1 MENECNYRCGGF
13 LFAGG
18 ASRKMAPKV
27 AALLLL
33 LFKAISLYKM
43 TTQLLLCTGKN
54 YCRKKKLYNEL
65 IGLISGSQAQLMR
78 VKRIKKK
85 RKPRKYWVRP
95 GRTSLWWDN
104 M

>member
-1 MENECNYRCGGF
+1 
-13 LFAGG
+13 
-18 ASRKMAPKV
+18 
-27 AALLLL
+27 
-33 LFKAISLYKM
+33 M

-54 YCRKKKLYNEL
+54 YCQKKKLYNEL

-104 M
+104 MRRGETVDEEWKENLRMSKPSFLKLCDELHPFIVRQTTIM